1 MIQVP
6 DAPYIREAEMYG
18 VGYQKPTEQDYR
30 SKQYQET
37 IVSELKKVRNL
48 IQMAVGLLEG
58 LPDETVWED
67 RIADIADSLADI
79 GFTVD
84 NTADEIERW

>member
-1 MIQVP
+1 MNQIA

-37 IVSELKKVRNL
+37 IVSEIKKVRNL

-58 LPDETVWED
+58 LPEETVWEEKITE
-67 RIADIADSLADI
+67 IADNLSDL

-84 NTADEIERW
+84 NITDEIERW